1 MTDSASTSLPATGA
15 AADISEEIS
24 EELAEPLNQLAVGPW
39 WWVLIRGILAVAFGV
54 IALFS
59 PDSALWA
66 IAIVF
71 GAYAIVD
78 GITEIAHAIHVR
90 KSLKR
95 WGILLFAGIVSVLAG
110 IAALIL
116 PGLAAAFG
124 ALFLIWTI
132 VFYNVTHGAMV
143 VGSASG
149 ASAKGKGWAVFAG
162 VASIVFGV
170 VLAILTFITPGAAIL
185 GLIFAVGIYAIVFGI
200 MLAIAAISA
209 RASGQKNVTVTT
221 V

>member
-1 MTDSASTSLPATGA
+1 MTDSSSPSSPVTDPA
-15 AADISEEIS
+15 EEIS
-24 EELAEPLNQLAVGPW
+24 EELSEPLAELSIGQW

-59 PDSALWA
+59 PGAALWA

-78 GITEIAHAIHVR
+78 GITEIAHAVHVR
-90 KSLKR
+90 KTLKR
-95 WGILLFAGIVSVLAG
+95 WGWLLFAGIVSVLAG
-110 IAALIL
+110 IAALVL

-132 VFYNVTHGAMV
+132 VFYNVMHGATV
-143 VGSASG
+143 IGSASG
-149 ASAKGKGWAVFAG
+149 AEAKGRGWAIFAG
-162 VASIVFGV
+162 VASIAFGV
-170 VLAILTFITPGAAIL
+170 ILAILTFVTPGAAIL
-185 GLIFAVGIYAIVFGI
+185 GLIFAVGIYAIVFGV
-200 MLAIAAISA
+200 MLAVAAITA
-209 RASGQKNVTVTT
+209 RASGKKNLTVQS